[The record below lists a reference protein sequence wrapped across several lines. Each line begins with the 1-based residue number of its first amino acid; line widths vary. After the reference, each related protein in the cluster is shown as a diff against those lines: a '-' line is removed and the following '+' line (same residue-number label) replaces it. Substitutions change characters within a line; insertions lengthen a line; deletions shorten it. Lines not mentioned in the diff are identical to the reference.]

1 MLMYYSLSNLCFDVF
16 RLFCA
21 WKRKFPNSSDYNA
34 SRKWYS
40 RYDHAWSM
48 NIIWLRWRSS
58 ALMLDSEVR
67 SPANSEFHRGWCVE
81 FLGRTLQSQS
91 VSLFTWEYNMIPAE
105 WKGRG
110 SLFYFEG
117 GATTN
122 LVEGK
127 EASLC
132 WVAWNRISLGRIK
145 WNPITGWF
153 IVHCHSFSSKARP
166 DQVRWHIHRNT
177 WAIAR
182 NLGRRKE
189 KTVICFWGTCCKHR
203 ENREKT
209 QPIRIQGS
217 RCELQR

>member
-1 MLMYYSLSNLCFDVF
+1 
-16 RLFCA
+16 
-21 WKRKFPNSSDYNA
+21 
-34 SRKWYS
+34 
-40 RYDHAWSM
+40 
-48 NIIWLRWRSS
+48 
-58 ALMLDSEVR
+58 
-67 SPANSEFHRGWCVE
+67 
-81 FLGRTLQSQS
+81 
-91 VSLFTWEYNMIPAE
+91 MIPAE

-127 EASLC
+127 EGSLS

-145 WNPITGWF
+145 WNSITGWF

-177 WAIAR
+177 RAIAR

-203 ENREKT
+203 EKRSQSEYREAVVNCEGIT
-209 QPIRIQGS
+209 PGAHHLEPPYQLYPWFNPLPYLVSMEDGS
-217 RCELQR
+217 SG